1 MENAITLLAQ
11 QLVAKN
17 KIIKAKPNSVFEGID
32 LAQGDEDTIQEISRE
47 ISVKLGNE
55 VDLFKNKL
63 LPLMKEV
70 NDLVVSKLSA
80 SETPTDTSKYR
91 VIEYDLPIVVSNLKL
106 SGLIGKFREPKR
118 LQEESLYIPAPSKLD
133 LPKYLELDNA
143 NNTNALQVIVGKYS
157 DEDLLTF
164 WEQYLS
170 NISNKNNF
178 INITLSNPVA
188 NIEALL
194 ILFAITYNLVKSK
207 PAEVDASDDKYFGII
222 SFFNAELANYIAMA
236 EAGFENGRKNGK
248 LIVGFADEGYTIRV
262 DEKMYQ
268 TFIEEGYSPEVLFG
282 LACSSFKSDV
292 EFLFYDKIKEAAPVL
307 LENWN
312 KKVRVEQYTE
322 SVKNIQRHRTV
333 YSVLLTDI
341 YNLVPED
348 LKELLLVSEDQAR
361 EKLQYKLETEK
372 DSEIVDTLYMSREI
386 VGYCLFENT
395 GFHKFTHYM
404 MEIEK
409 LNPEFNAS
417 EIANFATVQL
427 LLEYLTDQLI
437 VDKF

>member
-70 NDLVVSKLSA
+70 NDLVVNKLSA

-91 VIEYDLPIVVSNLKL
+91 VVEYDLPIVVSNLKL

-118 LQEESLYIPAPSKLD
+118 LQDESLYIPTPSKLD

-157 DEDLLTF
+157 DEDLLAF

-178 INITLSNPVA
+178 INIALTNPVA
-188 NIEALL
+188 NVEALL

-312 KKVRVEQYTE
+312 KKVKVEQYTE

-372 DSEIVDTLYMSREI
+372 DSEIIDTLYMSREI

>member
-1 MENAITLLAQ
+1 MENAIKLLAE

-32 LAQGDEDTIQEISRE
+32 LAQGDEDAIQEISRE
-47 ISVKLGNE
+47 ISIKLGNE

-70 NDLVVSKLSA
+70 NDLVVAKLSA

-91 VIEYDLPIVVSNLKL
+91 VVEYDLPIVVSNLKL

-143 NNTNALQVIVGKYS
+143 NNTNALQVIVGKYN
-157 DEDLLTF
+157 DDDLLSF

-178 INITLSNPVA
+178 INITLTNPVA

-248 LIVGFADEGYTIRV
+248 LIVGYADEGYTIRV

-282 LACSSFKSDV
+282 LACSSFKFDV
-292 EFLFYDKIKEAAPVL
+292 EYLFYDKIKNAAPVL